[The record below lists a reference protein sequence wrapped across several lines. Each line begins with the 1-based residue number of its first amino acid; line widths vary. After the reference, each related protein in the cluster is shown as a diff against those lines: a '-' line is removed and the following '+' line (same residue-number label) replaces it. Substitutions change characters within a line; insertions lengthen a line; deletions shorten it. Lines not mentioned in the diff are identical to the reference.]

1 MKAHRLSKITGAV
14 VLALGLSTS
23 AMAADTTSASIRGTV
38 SVESGQT
45 IPNAIVTLTD
55 TRTGATKTLTTNE
68 SGNFSSK
75 GLRVGG
81 PYTVLVKD
89 EQGSRTIKD
98 VYLNLGTPTNLAV
111 ELVSASSVERIVVT
125 GSVTGL
131 MMEANGPSANFSFED
146 LQAQPTISRDIKDVL
161 ANDPRIVIDSSNSDA
176 IQCGGS
182 NNRFNSITVD
192 GIKQNDNFGLN
203 NNGYPTERLP
213 FPFDAIDQVA
223 VELAPFDVQFG
234 GFTGCNV
241 NAVIRSGTNEFH
253 GSVFMDYT
261 NDSMQGDEIDGDK
274 FDVPDYSEKR
284 MGFTLGG
291 PIIKDKLFFFAAYE
305 KHNPSE
311 IFDNG
316 PEGSGFAEPIEG
328 LTVSTLNDVA
338 QIAQDVYGYQVGNIA
353 TSADEAEEKVLLKL
367 DWEINDAHRA
377 SLTYQNTDGNT
388 ISSTGAGS
396 TSYAFDDRYY
406 ERANELTTYSAQ
418 LFSDWT
424 DDFVTEIRIGR
435 SKIKNG
441 QTPFTSDSSF
451 GDFQINDVVDGVDL
465 FLGAD
470 QFRQANKLNYTTDSF
485 KIAGTYYMGDHEFT
499 GGFEYES
506 VDVFNLFVPGSQ
518 GRFEFDSLED
528 FRNGIASRVRYNIP
542 TSLDPNDGAASFT
555 FDNYA
560 LYFQDRFPVTDD
572 LTMTLG
578 LRYDKW
584 ESDDVP
590 TANANFKSRYGYT
603 NAVGPDMDLL
613 QPRLGFNYI
622 FDDETFIYGG
632 VGLFAGG
639 NPNVWLSNNYSNNG
653 VSISASDVRSGR
665 GATDEE
671 NAAID
676 AALLASNTPN
686 FGYEVPALS
695 VSKLVGGD
703 GAVNAMSEDFE
714 VPSLWKYNVGIQREF
729 ENSLI
734 LGADLI
740 YTKQQDSAKSHP
752 LNTVQ
757 IGTAPD
763 GRPIYK
769 DVDLLTADC
778 QSNAASADCRGRSTT
793 DYIMTNADVDGTA
806 TIISFF
812 ANQSFDNGFKYAF
825 GYAFMDAEEGSPMN
839 SSTVSSNFG
848 NLSVKDLNNPAI
860 ATSNYEVRHRFTL
873 NLSYSTELIDGYAT
887 KVNLFGQRV
896 KGKAFS
902 WTFDGDPGFGD
913 ERSWEDRNLLYVPL
927 ANDPKVTY
935 ASDFDLEAFNQ
946 FISDHGLEGSRGTI
960 LDRNTANS
968 NWWTRVDI
976 KFTQEIPGFMD
987 DHKGSVFLSIKN
999 VGNLLNDKWG
1009 KYEQVDFE
1017 YNAPVVDAEIVNGTY
1032 NYTNFDGFRGQS
1044 VDSKA
1049 SSWSAVVG
1057 IKYEF

>member
-1 MKAHRLSKITGAV
+1 MKAHRLSKLTGAV

-23 AMAADTTSASIRGTV
+23 AMAADTTSAGIRGTV
-38 SVESGQT
+38 SIESGQT
-45 IPNAIVTLTD
+45 ISNAVVVLTD
-55 TRTGATKTLTTNE
+55 TRTGAIKTLTTND

-81 PYTVLVKD
+81 PYTVMVKD
-89 EQGSRTIKD
+89 DQGSRTIED
-98 VYLNLGTPTNLAV
+98 VYLNLGSPTNLAV
-111 ELVSASSVERIVVT
+111 ELVSSSSVERIVVT
-125 GSVTGL
+125 GTISGL

-176 IQCGGS
+176 IQCAGT
-182 NNRFNSITVD
+182 NNRFNSVTVD

-223 VELAPFDVQFG
+223 VELAPFDVEFG

-274 FDVPDYSEKR
+274 FEVPSFSEKR

-291 PIIKDKLFFFAAYE
+291 PIIEDKLFFFAAYE
-305 KHNPSE
+305 KHNPSK
-311 IFDNG
+311 IFDDG
-316 PEGSGFAEPIEG
+316 PEGAGFAEPIEG
-328 LTVSTLNDVA
+328 LTVSALDEVA
-338 QIAQDVYGYQVGNIA
+338 KIAKDVYGYQVGDIIN
-353 TSADEAEEKVLLKL
+353 SADEKEEKVLLKL
-367 DWEINDAHRA
+367 DWYINENHRT

-388 ISSTGAGS
+388 ISSTGTS
-396 TSYAFDDRYY
+396 SSSYAFNDRYY
-406 ERANELTTYSAQ
+406 ERANELTTFSAQ

-435 SKIKNG
+435 SEIKNG
-441 QTPFTSDSSF
+441 QTPFSSDTSF
-451 GDFQINDVVDGVDL
+451 GDFKIEEVVPNVDV

-470 QFRQANKLNYTTDSF
+470 QFRQANILEYTTDSL
-485 KIAGTYYMGDHEFT
+485 KLAGTYYMGDHEFT

-506 VDVFNLFVPGSQ
+506 VEVFNLFVPGSE
-518 GRFEFDSLED
+518 GIFEFASLDD
-528 FRNGIASRVRYNIP
+528 FRNGKANKIQYNIP
-542 TSLDPNDGAASFT
+542 TSLNANDGAAAFT
-555 FDNYA
+555 FETTT
-560 LYFQDRFPVTDD
+560 LYLQDRIVLTDD
-572 LTMTLG
+572 LTVTLG

-584 ESDDVP
+584 DSDDIP
-590 TANANFKSRYGYT
+590 TANSNFKERYGTT

-622 FDDETFIYGG
+622 VDDETFVYGG
-632 VGLFAGG
+632 LGLFAGG

-653 VSISASDVRSGR
+653 VAISASTLEAGK
-665 GATDEE
+665 GANDNE

-676 AALLASNTPN
+676 AALLASNTNN
-686 FGYEVPALS
+686 FGLELPALS
-695 VSKLVGGD
+695 ADQLVGGD
-703 GAVNAMSEDFE
+703 GAVNAMSDDFE
-714 VPSLWKYNVGIQREF
+714 VPALWKYNLGIQREF
-729 ENSLI
+729 ENNLI
-734 LGADLI
+734 LGADII
-740 YTKQQDSAKSHP
+740 YSKQQNSAKTVA
-752 LNTVQ
+752 LNTVKV
-757 IGTAPD
+757 GTAPD

-769 DVDLLTADC
+769 DVDLL
-778 QSNAASADCRGRSTT
+778 NATCKTSPTSGDCRGRSTT
-793 DYIMTNADVDGTA
+793 DYLLTNSDKDGTA

-812 ANQSFDNGFKYAF
+812 ANQSFDNGFKYSA

-848 NLSVKDLNNPAI
+848 NLSVKDLNDPAI

-873 NLSYSTELIDGYAT
+873 NLSYSTELIDGYAS
-887 KVNLFGQRV
+887 KVSMFAQRV

-913 ERSWEDRNLLYVPL
+913 ERFYEDRNLLYVPL
-927 ANDPKVTY
+927 ANDPNVTY
-935 ASDFDLEAFNQ
+935 GSDFQLEEFNQ
-946 FISDHGLEGSRGTI
+946 FIADNGLEGSRGSI

-968 NWWTRVDI
+968 SWWTRVDI

-987 DHKGSVFLSIKN
+987 DHKGSIFLSIKN
-999 VGNLLNDKWG
+999 LGNLLNDKWG
-1009 KYEQVDFE
+1009 KYQQVDFE
-1017 YNAPVVDAEIVNGTY
+1017 YNAPVVDANINNGQY
-1032 NYTNFDGFRGQS
+1032 EYTNFDGFRGQS
-1044 VDSKA
+1044 VDSTA

-1057 IKYEF
+1057 IKYDF

>member
-1 MKAHRLSKITGAV
+1 MKAHRLSKLTGAV

-23 AMAADTTSASIRGTV
+23 AMAADTTSAGIRGTV
-38 SVESGQT
+38 SIESGQT
-45 IPNAIVTLTD
+45 ISNAVVILTD
-55 TRTGATKTLTTNE
+55 TRTGAIKTLTTND

-81 PYTVLVKD
+81 PYTVMVKD
-89 EQGSRTIKD
+89 DQGSRTIED
-98 VYLNLGTPTNLAV
+98 VYLNLGSPTNLAV
-111 ELVSASSVERIVVT
+111 ELVSVSSVERIVVT
-125 GSVTGL
+125 GTVSGL

-176 IQCGGS
+176 IQCAGT
-182 NNRFNSITVD
+182 NNRFNSVTVD

-223 VELAPFDVQFG
+223 VELAPFDVEFG

-274 FDVPDYSEKR
+274 FDVPSFSEKR

-291 PIIKDKLFFFAAYE
+291 PIVKDKLFFFAAYE
-305 KHNPSE
+305 KHNPSK
-311 IFDNG
+311 IFDDG
-316 PEGSGFAEPIEG
+316 PEGAGFAEPIEG
-328 LTVSTLNDVA
+328 LTVSTLDEVA
-338 QIAQDVYGYQVGNIA
+338 QIAKDVYGYQVGDIIN
-353 TSADEAEEKVLLKL
+353 SADEKEEKVLLKL
-367 DWEINDAHRA
+367 DWYINEDHRT

-388 ISSTGAGS
+388 ISSTGTGS
-396 TSYAFDDRYY
+396 DSYAFNDRYY

-418 LFSDWT
+418 IFSDWT

-435 SKIKNG
+435 AELKNG
-441 QTPFTSDSSF
+441 QTPFTSDASF
-451 GDFQINDVVDGVDL
+451 GDFKIEEVVPNVDL

-470 QFRQANKLNYTTDSF
+470 QFRQANILEYTTDSL
-485 KIAGTYYMGDHEFT
+485 KLSGTYYMGDHEFT

-518 GRFEFDSLED
+518 GIFEFASLDD
-528 FRNGIASRVRYNIP
+528 FRNGKAKKIEYKIP
-542 TSLDPNDGAASFT
+542 TSLNANDGAAAFT
-555 FDNYA
+555 FETTT
-560 LYFQDRFPVTDD
+560 LYLQDRIVLTDD
-572 LTMTLG
+572 LTVTLG

-584 ESDDVP
+584 DSDDSP
-590 TANANFKSRYGYT
+590 TANNNYKERYGTT

-622 FDDETFIYGG
+622 IDDETFVYGG

-653 VSISASDVRSGR
+653 VAISASKLEVGK
-665 GATDEE
+665 GANDTE

-676 AALLASNTPN
+676 AALLASNTNN
-686 FGYEVPALS
+686 FGFELPALS
-695 VSKLVGGD
+695 VDQLVGGD
-703 GAVNAMSEDFE
+703 GAVNAMSDDFK
-714 VPSLWKYNVGIQREF
+714 VPALWKYNLGIQREF
-729 ENSLI
+729 ENNLI
-734 LGADLI
+734 LGADVI
-740 YTKQQDSAKSHP
+740 YSKQQDSAKTIA
-752 LNTVQ
+752 LNTVK

-769 DVDLLTADC
+769 DVDLL
-778 QSNAASADCRGRSTT
+778 NATCKTSPISSDCRGRSTV
-793 DYIMTNADVDGTA
+793 DYLLTNSDKDGTA
-806 TIISFF
+806 TIISLF
-812 ANQSFDNGFKYAF
+812 ANQSFDNGFKYSA
-825 GYAFMDAEEGSPMN
+825 GYAFMDAAEGSPMN

-848 NLSVKDLNNPAI
+848 NLSVKDLNDPAI

-873 NLSYSTELIDGYAT
+873 NLSYSTELIDGYAS
-887 KVNLFGQRV
+887 KVSMFAQRV

-913 ERSWEDRNLLYVPL
+913 VRFYEDRNLLYVPL
-927 ANDPKVTY
+927 ENDPNVTY
-935 ASDFDLEAFNQ
+935 GSDFQLEEFNQ
-946 FISDHGLEGSRGTI
+946 FIADNDLEGSRGSI

-968 NWWTRVDI
+968 SWWTRVDI

-987 DHKGSVFLSIKN
+987 DHKGSIFLSIKN

-1009 KYEQVDFE
+1009 KYQQVDFE
-1017 YNAPVVDAEIVNGTY
+1017 YNAPVVDANINNGQY
-1032 NYTNFDGFRGQS
+1032 EYTNFDGFKGQS
-1044 VDSKA
+1044 VNSTA

-1057 IKYEF
+1057 IKYDF

>member
-1 MKAHRLSKITGAV
+1 MKAHRLSKLTGAV

-23 AMAADTTSASIRGTV
+23 AMAADTTSAGIRGTV

-45 IPNAIVTLTD
+45 ISNAIVTLTD
-55 TRTGATKTLTTNE
+55 TRTGATKTLTTND

-81 PYTVLVKD
+81 PYTVMVKD
-89 EQGSRTIKD
+89 EEGSRTIQD
-98 VYLNLGTPTNLAV
+98 VYLNLGSPTNLAV

-125 GSVTGL
+125 GSITGL

-146 LQAQPTISRDIKDVL
+146 LQTQPSISRDIKDVL

-176 IQCGGS
+176 IQCGGA

-223 VELAPFDVQFG
+223 VELAPFDVEFG
-234 GFTGCNV
+234 GFTGCNI

-274 FDVPDYSEKR
+274 FEVPDYSEKR

-305 KHNPSE
+305 EHNPSQ

-316 PEGSGFAEPIEG
+316 PEGAGFAEPIEG
-328 LTVSTLNDVA
+328 LTVAMLNDVA
-338 QIAQDVYGYQVGNIA
+338 QIAQDVYGYQVGDIA
-353 TSADEAEEKVLLKL
+353 TSADEAEEKMLLKL
-367 DWEINDAHRA
+367 DWIINEDHRA
-377 SLTYQNTDGNT
+377 SLTYQNTDGNS
-388 ISSTGAGS
+388 ISSTGTGS

-406 ERANELTTYSAQ
+406 ERANELTTFSAQ

-424 DDFVTEIRIGR
+424 DDFVTEFRIGQAEV
-435 SKIKNG
+435 KNG
-441 QTPFTSDSSF
+441 QTPFTSDPSF
-451 GDFQINDVVDGVDL
+451 GDFEIQEVAPGVDV

-470 QFRQANKLNYTTDSF
+470 QFRQANKLEYTTDSLKF
-485 KIAGTYYMGDHEFT
+485 SGTYYMDDHEIT
-499 GGFEYES
+499 AGFEYES
-506 VDVFNLFVPGSQ
+506 VEVFNLFVPGSQ
-518 GRFEFDSLED
+518 GRFQFDSLED
-528 FRNGIASRVRYNIP
+528 FRNGMASRIRYNIP
-542 TSLDPNDGAASFT
+542 TSLNPDDGAAAFT
-555 FDNYA
+555 FENTT
-560 LYFQDRFPVTDD
+560 LYIQDRMVVTDD
-572 LTMTLG
+572 LTMTFG

-584 ESDDVP
+584 ESDDIP
-590 TANANFKSRYGYT
+590 TANANFKERYGFT

-622 FDDETFIYGG
+622 FDDETFVYGG
-632 VGLFAGG
+632 LGLFAGG

-653 VSISASDVRSGR
+653 VSISASDIRSGSPE
-665 GATDEE
+665 A
-671 NAAID
+671 D
-676 AALLASNTPN
+676 AALLAANTPN
-686 FGYEVPALS
+686 FGQEVPALS
-695 VSKLVGGD
+695 ASSLVGGD
-703 GAVNAMSEDFE
+703 GAVNALSSDFE
-714 VPSLWKYNVGIQREF
+714 VPSLWKYNIGIQREF
-729 ENSLI
+729 ENTLI

-757 IGTAPD
+757 VGTAPD
-763 GRPIYK
+763 GRPIYQ
-769 DVDLLTADC
+769 DVDLL
-778 QSNAASADCRGRSTT
+778 NSACVTDATSSACNGRSTT
-793 DYIMTNADVDGTA
+793 DYIMTNADEDGTA
-806 TIISFF
+806 TIISLF
-812 ANQSFDNGFKYAF
+812 ANQSFDNGFKYAL

-887 KVNLFGQRV
+887 KVNMFGQRV

-902 WTFDGDPGFGD
+902 YTFDGDPGFGD

-927 ANDPKVTY
+927 ENDSKVTY
-935 ASDFDLEAFNQ
+935 GPDFDLAAFNQ
-946 FISDHGLEGSRGTI
+946 FISDQGLEGSRGTI

-968 NWWTRVDI
+968 SWWTRVDL
-976 KFTQEIPGFMD
+976 KFTQEIPGFMEG
-987 DHKGSVFLSIKN
+987 HKGSVFLSIKN

-1017 YNAPVVDAEIVNGTY
+1017 YNAPVVDAEISNGQY

-1044 VDSKA
+1044 TDSSA

-1057 IKYEF
+1057 VNYKF

>member
-23 AMAADTTSASIRGTV
+23 AMAADTTSAAIRGTV
-38 SVESGQT
+38 SIESGET
-45 IPNAIVTLTD
+45 ISNAVVVLTD
-55 TRTGATKTLTTNE
+55 TRTGATKTLKTNS
-68 SGNFSSK
+68 SGNFNSK

-81 PYTVLVKD
+81 PYTVMVKD
-89 EQGSRTIKD
+89 AQGTRTIKD
-98 VYLNLGTPTNLAV
+98 VYLNLGAPTNLAV
-111 ELVSASSVERIVVT
+111 ELVSESAVERIVVT

-131 MMEANGPSANFSFED
+131 MMEANGPSANFSFEE
-146 LQAQPTISRDIKDVL
+146 LQAQPSISRDIKDIL

-176 IQCGGS
+176 IQCGGA

-203 NNGYPTERLP
+203 ANGYPTERLP

-223 VELAPFDVQFG
+223 VELAPFDVEFG

-274 FDVPDYSEKR
+274 FEVPAYSEKR

-291 PIIKDKLFFFAAYE
+291 PIIEDKLFFFAAYE

-316 PEGSGFAEPIEG
+316 PEGAGFAEPIEG
-328 LTVSTLNDVA
+328 LTVERLNEVA
-338 QIAQDVYGYQVGNIA
+338 QVAQDVYGYQVGDIA
-353 TSADEAEEKVLLKL
+353 TSADEAEEKMLLKL
-367 DWEINDAHRA
+367 DWYINEDHRT

-388 ISSTGAGS
+388 ISSTGAS
-396 TSYAFDDRYY
+396 NDTYAFNDRYY
-406 ERANELTTYSAQ
+406 ERANELTTFSVQ

-424 DDFVTEIRIGR
+424 DQFVTEIRVGQ

-441 QTPFTSDSSF
+441 QTPFTSDASF
-451 GDFQINDVVDGVDL
+451 GDIEIKEVAPGVDV

-470 QFRQANKLNYTTDSF
+470 QYRQANKLNYTTDSL
-485 KIAGTYYMGDHEFT
+485 KIAGTYYLDDHEIT

-518 GRFEFDSLED
+518 GRFEFASFED
-528 FRNGIASRVRYNIP
+528 FKNGQADRVRYNIP
-542 TSLDPNDGAASFT
+542 TSLDPNDGSAEFT
-555 FDNYA
+555 FETTT
-560 LYFQDRFPVTDD
+560 LYLQDRMMVTDD
-572 LTMTLG
+572 LTMTFG

-590 TANANFKSRYGYT
+590 TANANFEARYGYT

-622 FDDETFIYGG
+622 FDDSTFVYGG
-632 VGLFAGG
+632 LGLFAGG

-653 VSISASDVRSGR
+653 VSISASDVRSGD
-665 GATDEE
+665 GANDAE

-676 AALLASNTPN
+676 AALNASNTAN
-686 FGYEVPALS
+686 FGFEVPALS
-695 VSKLVGGD
+695 VSELVGGD
-703 GAVNAMSEDFE
+703 GAVNAMSSNFE
-714 VPSLWKYNVGIQREF
+714 VPALWKYNIGIQKEF

-734 LGADLI
+734 VGADLI
-740 YTKQQDSAKSHP
+740 YTKQQNSAKSHP

-763 GRPIYK
+763 GRPVYQ
-769 DVDLLTADC
+769 DVDLLDADC
-778 QSNAASADCRGRSTT
+778 VANAASSDCSGRSTT
-793 DYIMTNADVDGTA
+793 DYILTNSDNDGTA

-812 ANQSFDNGFKYAF
+812 ANQSFDNGIKYGF

-848 NLSVKDLNNPAI
+848 NLSVKDLNNPAV

-873 NLSYSTELIDGYAT
+873 NLSYSTELIDGYAS
-887 KVNLFGQRV
+887 KVNLFAQRV

-927 ANDPKVTY
+927 VNDPKVAY
-935 ASDFDLEAFNQ
+935 GPDFDQDAFNQ
-946 FISDHGLEGSRGTI
+946 FISDNGLEGSRGTI

-987 DHKGSVFLSIKN
+987 GHKGSIFLSIKN

-1009 KYEQVDFE
+1009 KYEQVNFE
-1017 YNAPVVDAEIVNGTY
+1017 YNAPVVDADINNGQY
-1032 NYTNFDGFRGQS
+1032 EYTNFDGFRGQS
-1044 VDSKA
+1044 VDSSA
-1049 SSWSAVVG
+1049 SSWSAVAG